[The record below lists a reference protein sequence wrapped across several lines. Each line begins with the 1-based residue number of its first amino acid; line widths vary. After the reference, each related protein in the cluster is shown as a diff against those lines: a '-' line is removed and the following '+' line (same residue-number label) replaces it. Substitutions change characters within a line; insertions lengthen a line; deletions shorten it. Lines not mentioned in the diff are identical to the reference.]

1 MPKIAAVLFFC
12 FLSHACFAQEAPGG
26 WTGGGLYKP
35 GESVSEALKSLGGEK
50 KIVIQINRNGEITGT
65 LDASYNRAIAT
76 RAHDGVD
83 ATFLIGGRYDSA
95 NHKLLLAV
103 THLKG
108 ATSAI
113 ADRKFKYPDSL
124 YYTVQVVRQGGTVSM
139 TGAADVLGQ
148 GVLTA
153 EWLSSNRGSVAF
165 LTVSGKLN
173 MHVLPLNI
181 QLEKSAP
188 FAETMAAAAPPPIK
202 NDPAAAPPP
211 IKDEPAPARPQI
223 DKRKTEIQH
232 TIYLDTS
239 LIKLDMY
246 DNGDVDG
253 DIATL
258 ILDGNAIINNQLLST
273 KAASVTINI
282 STDKKEHFLELYA
295 NNLGSIP
302 PNTALVVLTCNRK
315 RYEIN
320 LSSNGTQNGTVR
332 LVLGSK

>member
-1 MPKIAAVLFFC
+1 MPNITAILFFC
-12 FLSHACFAQEAPGG
+12 LLCHACFAQEGSG
-26 WTGGGLYKP
+26 SWKGGGLYKP
-35 GESVSEALKSLGGEK
+35 GESVGQALISLGGEK
-50 KIVIQINRNGEITGT
+50 KIVIQVSKNGEITGT
-65 LDASYNRAIAT
+65 LEASYNRAIAT

-83 ATFLIGGRYDSA
+83 ASFIVGGRYDSA

-108 ATSAI
+108 ANSSI

-124 YYTVQVVRQGGTVSM
+124 YYTVQLEHQEGITTM
-139 TGAADVLGQ
+139 TGAADVLSQ

-153 EWLSSNRGSVAF
+153 EWLSSNRNSVAF
-165 LTVSGKLN
+165 LTVSGKLS

-181 QLEKSAP
+181 KLEKIAP
-188 FAETMAAAAPPPIK
+188 FTEMAATTAPTIK
-202 NDPAAAPPP
+202 S
-211 IKDEPAPARPQI
+211 EPAPVQPQI

-246 DNGDVDG
+246 DNGEVDG

-258 ILDGNAIINNQLLST
+258 ILDGNVVISNQLLST
-273 KAASVTINI
+273 KAASVTINL
-282 STDKKEHFLELYA
+282 STDKTAHLLELYA
-295 NNLGSIP
+295 NNLGTIP

-320 LSSNGTQNGTVR
+320 LSSNGTQNGTVK
-332 LVLGSK
+332 LILGSK